1 MAAGLLALSF
11 AVNPLP
17 RVHAAEMASAASTSV
32 QVLKDSYSPGA
43 ITVRAGDTVTWTN
56 VDTTPGNGHT
66 VTSSGRGPLKSPS
79 FGQGGAFSY
88 TFSTAGEPKMPAGRT
103 TRTSRNTTKTMTG
116 AQLPPSDVIVLTMA
130 VVNPMM

>member
-11 AVNPLP
+11 AVSPLP
-17 RVHAAEMASAASTSV
+17 RVHAAETAPAASTSV
-32 QVLKDSYSPGA
+32 QVLKDSYSPAA

-79 FGQGGAFSY
+79 FGQGGTFSY
-88 TFSTAGEPKMPAGRT
+88 TFSTTGSYAYYCAIHPD
-103 TRTSRNTTKTMTG
+103 MTG
-116 AQLPPSDVIVLTMA
+116 TVT
-130 VVNPMM
+130 VN